1 MDARLQALLSARNEY
16 RLLGLMLLLLHLSL
30 WWNFGG
36 SLSRSLMLAHLGLFL
51 IWQPVWRRDERL
63 ALPGSLVFILATV
76 AFVLWLNWWLM
87 AFWLLLLTG
96 VVGGRITRG
105 RADHYAY
112 LLTLLFLVCELL
124 IGCIPPMF
132 DVHSLSSEVA
142 NLFKH
147 GLLVL
152 PAALILVRGSS
163 VTDSQAHRVDFLYGL
178 TAALLTSVLALG
190 SLLNMYY
197 SDTAYAV
204 ALFQTILVI
213 AVFLL
218 AIGWLWMPFASFS
231 GFGQLW
237 ERYILN
243 IGTPFERWLSRLS
256 EIAKDEQEP
265 TEFLNAAM
273 LCLSELP
280 WIAGVEWQR
289 ARDTAKVGHVTAY
302 SFQVTS
308 GELQLRVYAHRT
320 IGTGL
325 LLHGKLLIQ
334 LVTHFYHAK
343 EREQELT
350 HRTHLQ
356 AIHETGA
363 RVTHDI
369 KNLLQSL
376 QMVTTVVQHQSDDP
390 KFELQQLLQR
400 QLPHITQRL
409 QLALDKLQ
417 APQVASSAQC
427 QLSVW
432 WKTFKSRNKGH
443 NIQFDARVEND
454 LHIPPDLFD
463 SVSEN
468 LLENARFK
476 RNAEPQMTIG
486 VTLVSDECHTRLRIS
501 DNGSAIESELA
512 KNLFKAPV
520 ASRSGLGV
528 GLYQAANHA
537 QQHGYTLSL
546 ATNEE
551 GHVCFE
557 LSREFIANDCTAGE
571 F

>member
-1 MDARLQALLSARNEY
+1 
-16 RLLGLMLLLLHLSL
+16 
-30 WWNFGG
+30 
-36 SLSRSLMLAHLGLFL
+36 MLAHLGLFL
-51 IWQPVWRRDERL
+51 IWQPVWRKDERL
-63 ALPGSLVFILATV
+63 ALLGSLVFILATA

-105 RADHYAY
+105 GTEHYAY
-112 LLTLLFLVCELL
+112 LFTLLFLVCELL

-132 DVHSLSSEVA
+132 DVHSLSSEVS
-142 NLFKH
+142 NLFKY

-152 PAALILVRGSS
+152 PAALIFVPGSR
-163 VTDSQAHRVDFLYGL
+163 VTDSRAHRVDFLYGL
-178 TAALLTSVLALG
+178 TVALLASVLALG
-190 SLLNMYY
+190 SLLSMYY
-197 SDTAYAV
+197 SGAEYAV

-213 AVFLL
+213 ALFLL

-256 EIAKDEQEP
+256 DIAKDEQKP

-273 LCLSELP
+273 RCLSELP
-280 WIAGVEWQR
+280 WIAGVEWRR
-289 ARDTAKVGHVTAY
+289 ARDNAQVGDVTSY
-302 SFQVTS
+302 SFRVTS
-308 GELQLRVYAHRT
+308 NDLQLRVYAHRS

-350 HRTHLQ
+350 QRTHLQ

-376 QMVTTVVQHQSDDP
+376 KTVTAVVQHRPDDP
-390 KFELQQLLQR
+390 NSELQQLLQH

-417 APQVASSAQC
+417 APQVASSARC

-432 WKTFKSRNKGH
+432 WKTFKSRNQGH
-443 NIQFDARVEND
+443 NIQFDARIEND
-454 LHIPPDLFD
+454 VHIPPDLFD

-486 VTLVSDECHTRLRIS
+486 VKLVSDECHTQLRIS
-501 DNGSAIESELA
+501 DNGSAIESEVA
-512 KNLFKAPV
+512 ENLFKVPV
-520 ASRSGLGV
+520 ASRSGLGI

-537 QQHGYTLSL
+537 QQHGYILSL

-551 GHVCFE
+551 GYVCFE
-557 LSREFIANDCTAGE
+557 LSRKLIANE
-571 F
+571 S